1 MFTPRPELRRKL
13 KKSRREYKEKERS
26 LFNAQLSLGYKV
38 PTLGRTGKS
47 KGSKLKITF
56 LGQAGLFIETR
67 HGSIL
72 CDPWFNP
79 AYFASWFPFPSNEEI
94 DKAIIGSPTYLYISH
109 LHHDHFDSQFLRE
122 HVSKEATI
130 LLPDFPLDHME
141 RKLRGLGFTKFIRTK
156 NFIPIEIDGLR
167 LTIMSNVAPT
177 DGAMGD
183 SGLIVDDGEMRI
195 FNQNDSKPRDLETL
209 ASFGPYDAHFL
220 QYSAA
225 SWHPIVYR
233 LPEKAK
239 QALGRKKRA
248 NQMAR
253 ALRYARQIGA
263 SFVVPNSGPPCFL
276 DDDLFHF
283 NDFDRD
289 PANIFVDQTAFL
301 EYMQEHGMDNG
312 RLMIPGSVA
321 TLSEGACS
329 IEHPLSDDQI
339 RHIFTNK
346 RAYLEDYKAR
356 KQPLIDAMKA
366 NLPRGQ
372 VKILPSLREW
382 FEPLLEQADLN
393 CAGVNGH
400 VLLDCE
406 VEKLIIDFQQR
417 RVYEWNG
424 EQAWDYCF
432 RIDPAL
438 VEYLILN
445 HEEDWTN
452 SLFLSCRF
460 EAERKGWFNEYVIT
474 FFTCLSPERMQYCE
488 SYYAQP
494 APVRQLWEC
503 AGFRVQR
510 YCPHLQADLTRLG
523 EVKEGVLTC
532 MLHGW
537 QFDLATGRCLTSD
550 EVRLYTEPI
559 AKGETSGKAS

>member
-1 MFTPRPELRRKL
+1 M
-13 KKSRREYKEKERS
+13 
-26 LFNAQLSLGYKV
+26 
-38 PTLGRTGKS
+38 
-47 KGSKLKITF
+47 KITF
-56 LGQAGLFIETR
+56 LGQAGLFIETS

-79 AYFASWFPFPSNEEI
+79 AYFASWFPFPSNEAI
-94 DKAIIGSPTYLYISH
+94 DQAKIGAPTYLYISH
-109 LHHDHFDSQFLRE
+109 LHHDHFDSEFLRE
-122 HVSKEATI
+122 HVSKEATV
-130 LLPDFPLDHME
+130 LLPDYPLDHME
-141 RKLRGLGFTKFIRTK
+141 HMLRDLGFINLLKMK
-156 NFIPIEIDGLR
+156 NGTPIEFEGLR
-167 LTIMSNVAPT
+167 MTILAMTAPT
-177 DGAMGD
+177 DGVMGD
-183 SGLIVDDGEMRI
+183 SGLIVDDGETRI
-195 FNQNDSKPRDLETL
+195 FNQGDSKPRNLDTL
-209 ASFGPYDAHFL
+209 KSFGPYDAHFL
-220 QYSAA
+220 QYSGAI
-225 SWHPIVYR
+225 WYPMVYK

-239 QALGRKKRA
+239 QALGRKKRI

-263 SFVVPNSGPPCFL
+263 SFVIPSSGPPCFL

-289 PANIFVDQTAFL
+289 PANTFPDQTVFL
-301 EYMQEHGMDNG
+301 DYMQEHGMNNG

-329 IEHPLSDDQI
+329 IEHPLPEDHIQD
-339 RHIFTNK
+339 IFTNK
-346 RAYLEDYKAR
+346 RAYLENYKAR
-356 KQPLIDAMKA
+356 KQPLIDTMKA
-366 NLPRGQ
+366 SLPRGQ
-372 VKILPSLREW
+372 VNILASLREW

-393 CAGVNGH
+393 CAGVNGR

-406 VEKLIIDFQQR
+406 VDKVMIDFQQR

-424 EQAWDYCF
+424 EQSWDYCF

-438 VEYLILN
+438 VEYQILN

-452 SLFLSCRF
+452 GLFLSCRF
-460 EAERKGWFNEYVIT
+460 EAERKGWYNEYIVN
-474 FFTCLSPERMQYCE
+474 FFKCLSPERVQYSE
-488 SYYAQP
+488 AYYAQP

-503 AGFRVQR
+503 AGFMVQR
-510 YCPHLQADLTRLG
+510 NCPHLKADLTRFG
-523 EVKEGVLTC
+523 EEKDGVLTC

-559 AKGETSGKAS
+559 AKEETLERHVS